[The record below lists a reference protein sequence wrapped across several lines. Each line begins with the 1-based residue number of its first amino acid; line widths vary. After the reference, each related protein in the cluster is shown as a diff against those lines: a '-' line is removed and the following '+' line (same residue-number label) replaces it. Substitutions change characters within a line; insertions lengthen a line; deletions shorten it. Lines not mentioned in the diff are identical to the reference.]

1 TTGQP
6 NPTGWGTLV
15 PVIDDTTGRPFV
27 NMKGKNAGRIQ
38 YQPIFHPDIAA
49 PVGEALGSDTPAVK
63 NDEHLGHDVTGL
75 NPDPHDPPN
84 PALTGTLWL
93 RHDGFANIERIGAVG
108 IGGQDVVM
116 QLKHTTPGD
125 WIWPDASAQKVGGS
139 VEVSLSLKNWAL
151 RFLGVYL

>member
-1 TTGQP
+1 
-6 NPTGWGTLV
+6 
-15 PVIDDTTGRPFV
+15 
-27 NMKGKNAGRIQ
+27 Q

-84 PALTGTLWL
+84 PALSGTLWL

-151 RFLGVYL
+151 RFLGVYLQFLSTQKDPPTPIPLKDIEEYRNKTIVPGRENG